1 MAPLRPTPDY
11 IGYSYAAITFL
22 GGLIGLIKAGSLASL
37 IASSICASAIL
48 YGAMQTS
55 RDPQAVKSILVV
67 SALLAVF
74 FGRKFGKS
82 GKVMPAG
89 LMLALSL
96 ASVVYYGKRLL

>member
-1 MAPLRPTPDY
+1 M
-11 IGYSYAAITFL
+11 YSSATNFLAVTFL

-37 IASSICASAIL
+37 IASSLCAAAIT

-55 RDPQAVKSILVV
+55 RDPLAVKPIVVV
-67 SALLAVF
+67 SVLLTVF
-74 FGRKFGKS
+74 FGRKFSRS